1 MFKYGSKLMS
11 SKVFFVPLNDNDSL
25 ETIAKSAVNL
35 FDKAGFASMIK
46 ASSLVAIKQHMGE
59 GQNTTHISPI
69 ITKAIVE
76 KVKSLKANPFVTD
89 SNTLYRG
96 RRTNAV
102 DHLLLAYEHG
112 FSLEKLGAPV
122 IIADGLIGIE
132 QVPVEINKKHFKEV
146 FVSAAGYHAHSII
159 ALTHVTGH
167 PLSGLGGTIKNF
179 AMGLASRSGKI
190 NQHCSVRPKVKE
202 SDCVACETCAEW
214 CPADAIT
221 VDKYAVI
228 DEDKCIGC
236 GECMAICPSNVIEAP
251 WGESSENMQEK
262 MAEYTLGIV
271 KNKEDRVA
279 CISFIT
285 NVTKGCD
292 CYGTVQNKEIP
303 DVGIIASSDP
313 IALDTAT
320 ADIIIKRLGKDT
332 FKEFYPNVDYRIQ
345 LKHGQAIGLGS
356 MDYELIEI

>member
-1 MFKYGSKLMS
+1 MP
-11 SKVFFVPLNDNDSL
+11 SKVYFALTKDGDSL
-25 ETIAKSAVNL
+25 ERVAESAVKL
-35 FDKAGFASMIK
+35 FDKAGFASLI
-46 ASSLVAIKQHMGE
+46 SDSLLVAIKQHVGE

-69 ITKAIVE
+69 ITKAIIS
-76 KVKSLKANPFVTD
+76 KVKSLGGKPFLTD
-89 SNTLYRG
+89 SNTLYKG

-102 DHLLLAYEHG
+102 DHLILAAEHG
-112 FSLEKLGAPV
+112 FTQDNLGAPV
-122 IIADGLIGIE
+122 IIADGLIGVE
-132 QVPVEINKKHFKEV
+132 QVPVEIGKKHFNEV
-146 FVSAAGYHAHSII
+146 FVSSAGYHAHCII

-202 SDCVACETCAEW
+202 SDCVACGTCAEW

-221 VDKYAVI
+221 VEKVAAI
-228 DEDKCIGC
+228 DYEKCIGC
-236 GECMAICPSNVIEAP
+236 GECISICPSQAIEAP

-271 KNKEDRVA
+271 KNKKGRVG

-292 CYGTVQNKEIP
+292 CYGTVQKKEIP
-303 DVGIIASSDP
+303 DIGILASNDP
-313 IALDTAT
+313 VAVDTAS
-320 ADIIIKRLGKDT
+320 ADIMIEKLGKDV
-332 FKEFYPNVDYRIQ
+332 FKEFYPSVNYRIQ
-345 LKHGQAIGLGS
+345 MRHGQEIGLGS
-356 MDYELIEI
+356 MDYELIEV